1 MSFGEKL
8 LQLRKE
14 KGYSQEVLAE
24 KLCTT
29 RQAVS
34 KWENGQGYPETEK
47 LLMIGNLF
55 EVSIDYLLKES
66 EVQNTT
72 EERGYYVS
80 QEMAE
85 GYLSHQYKSSRRIA
99 TGIGLLILA
108 FLPYVMLPKEP
119 VVFMFLIVLL
129 GAGGVM
135 SLVSAIVKDE
145 ERYHLLAKEA
155 LMLDRGYVK
164 QLTERFNRLKRRY
177 TVIIFIGAG
186 MVTVGGIAFLFE
198 KRGISEGVFIPY
210 YPVFIVL
217 IAIGAY
223 MLIQTATLW
232 SSYNLL
238 VNNEQYIT
246 ARRKQGFWS
255 KITNIC
261 AAEKRK

>member
-14 KGYSQEVLAE
+14 KGYSQEVLAD
-24 KLCTT
+24 KLSTT
-29 RQAVS
+29 RQAIS

-66 EVQNTT
+66 GVQSSS
-72 EERGYYVS
+72 EDRGYYVS

-99 TGIGLLILA
+99 TGISLFIFA

-119 VVFMFLIVLL
+119 VVFMFLIILL

-135 SLVSAIVKDE
+135 SLVSAILKDDE
-145 ERYHLLAKEA
+145 QYHLLAKEA
-155 LMLDRGYVK
+155 LLLDQGYVK
-164 QLTERFNRLKRRY
+164 QLTERFNRLKSRY
-177 TVIIFIGAG
+177 NIGIFIGVG
-186 MVTVGGIAFLFE
+186 MLTLGASAFLLE
-198 KRGISEGVFIPY
+198 KRGISEGLLIPY
-210 YPVFIVL
+210 YPIFIVL
-217 IAIGAY
+217 IAIGAFI
-223 MLIQTATLW
+223 MIEITTLW
-232 SSYNLL
+232 SSYSIL

-246 ARRKQGFWS
+246 RRNNGFWRQL
-255 KITNIC
+255 KKKLND
-261 AAEKRK
+261 

>member
-14 KGYSQEVLAE
+14 KGYSQEVLAD
-24 KLCTT
+24 KLSTT

-66 EVQNTT
+66 GVQSSS
-72 EERGYYVS
+72 EDRGYYVS

-85 GYLSHQYKSSRRIA
+85 GYLSHQNKSSRRIA
-99 TGIGLLILA
+99 TGISLFILA

-119 VVFMFLIVLL
+119 VVFMFLIILL

-135 SLVSAIVKDE
+135 SLVSAILKDDE
-145 ERYHLLAKEA
+145 QYHLLAKEA
-155 LMLDRGYVK
+155 LLLDQGYVK
-164 QLTERFNRLKRRY
+164 QLTERFNRLKSRY
-177 TVIIFIGAG
+177 NIGIFIGVG
-186 MVTVGGIAFLFE
+186 MLTLGASAFLLE
-198 KRGISEGVFIPY
+198 KKGVSEGLLIPY
-210 YPVFIVL
+210 YPIFIVL
-217 IAIGAY
+217 IAIGAFI
-223 MLIQTATLW
+223 MIQITTLW
-232 SSYNLL
+232 SSYGLL

-246 ARRKQGFWS
+246 RRNNGFWRQL
-255 KITNIC
+255 KKKLND
-261 AAEKRK
+261 